1 MLLKQNKSKNIRIS
15 IAQLSSY
22 PRERLRWM
30 IRKASHS
37 SDLLLL
43 PEAFSSG
50 FQFGKLE
57 QTVEENRLVLD
68 VMQENAQE
76 YSIAVA
82 GSLFLRDTPS
92 GKIFNQGIFIDR
104 SGEII
109 HRYAKQNIISVLGE
123 DKFIQPGSPGS
134 VFLFEGIR
142 VGMAICYDLRFPEVF
157 REYTRQNADL
167 FLLPMQWPSSRLE
180 HYTLLAKA
188 RALEN
193 QTFLVSANSLQGESG
208 GHSMVVD
215 ARGDIIV
222 NLKKKTTIS
231 SFTLDF
237 EEQNRYRKEFPARK
251 EFLAKNSG

>member
-1 MLLKQNKSKNIRIS
+1 MRVS
-15 IAQLSSY
+15 IAQLFAY
-22 PRERLRWM
+22 PRHRIRWM

-50 FQFGKLE
+50 FQFRKLE
-57 QTVEENRLVLD
+57 QTIEENRFILD
-68 VMQENAQE
+68 IMQENARE

-82 GSLFLRDTPS
+82 GSLFLRDPLS

-109 HRYAKQNIISVLGE
+109 HRYAKQNIISVLQE
-123 DKFIQPGSPGS
+123 DQYIQPGTPGS

-142 VGMAICYDLRFPEVF
+142 MGMAICYDLRFPEVF

-167 FLLPMQWPSSRLE
+167 FLLPMQWPSIRLE
-180 HYTLLAKA
+180 NYMLLARA

-193 QTFLVSANSLQGESG
+193 QTMLVTANSLQGESG
-208 GHSMVVD
+208 GNSMIVN
-215 ARGDIIV
+215 ARGDIIT

-237 EEQNRYRKEFPARK
+237 NEQNHYRKEFPARK
-251 EFLAKNSG
+251 EFLDRNSG